1 MFSKSNYIHRFS
13 KVLYIFGIIDSIWSS
28 VSSGPIFHIYF
39 FVNGHCLGWKSHSK
53 RMKGFSKPIKL
64 NSSESFR
71 AIHALQLKK
80 ISFFENGQVTL
91 SLT

>member
-1 MFSKSNYIHRFS
+1 M
-13 KVLYIFGIIDSIWSS
+13 
-28 VSSGPIFHIYF
+28 SSGPIFHIYI

-71 AIHALQLKK
+71 AIHALKKYHSLKMDK
-80 ISFFENGQVTL
+80 SL
-91 SLT
+91 SHSPNPALA